1 MYRMLIRIPTTDSSD
16 YSSWTPVL
24 HSFVGNI
31 RRNHVSIL
39 LPSLLQRGQYTVA
52 EEEFCVLCEAMS
64 LSRLVLSVSIFWR
77 LSSAM
82 SVTSNECAVVGC
94 GVLGT
99 SLCRQL
105 IESPEFADWKGA

>member
-1 MYRMLIRIPTTDSSD
+1 MLIRIPTTDSSD
-16 YSSWTPVL
+16 YSSWTLPVL

-31 RRNHVSIL
+31 RRDQVSIL
-39 LPSLLQRGQYTVA
+39 LPSLLQREQCTVA